1 MARCGLPRPSR
12 QCNISGLGRLYG
24 GARQFGP
31 RCRAR
36 ILALALL
43 ARGGRAAVCIC
54 PDSVSR
60 VSGDT
65 SSWRLEMRKVSPNNA
80 LERTGLSLWVVPW
93 SFGFAQVRTPVAQL
107 DRSAA
112 SGRQGQTSEV
122 SWPREIFDRE

>member
-1 MARCGLPRPSR
+1 
-12 QCNISGLGRLYG
+12 
-24 GARQFGP
+24 
-31 RCRAR
+31 
-36 ILALALL
+36 
-43 ARGGRAAVCIC
+43 
-54 PDSVSR
+54 
-60 VSGDT
+60 
-65 SSWRLEMRKVSPNNA
+65 MRKVSPNNA